1 MNKEVGPTKPDDVF
15 SRIVSIIEQARSSVV
30 RTVNVEMVKAYWLI
44 GREIVEEE
52 QFGESR
58 AEYGEQLIT
67 VLSYQLTERYGR
79 GFSTTNLKYCRQFY
93 LTYRHRLPGIGHT
106 ADDKSAQDEKSHAVR
121 DQFNPHLSW
130 THFRILM
137 RVESEHAR
145 SFYEI
150 EAIRNRWSSRE
161 LERQIHSLFFER
173 LARSRDRRGVI
184 ELATKGQQVTR
195 PADVIKD
202 PYVLEFLGLPE
213 SHRLVESDLEAAL
226 VSHLRDFLLELGR
239 GFAFVARQHRLTLDG
254 DHFYVD
260 LVFYHIQLKCY
271 VLLDLKVGKLNH
283 TDLGQMQLYVHY
295 YDREVCSDTD
305 NPTIGIIL
313 CTDKN
318 DAVVRYTLGEGNEQI
333 FASRYKLY
341 LPDEAELAA
350 EIRREMELLTQT
362 EPEGDS
368 GRDERDKDAV

>member
-1 MNKEVGPTKPDDVF
+1 MSTHIGLAQPDDLF
-15 SRIVSIIEQARSSVV
+15 SRVALIIEQAQSSVV

-44 GREIVEEE
+44 GREIIEEE
-52 QFGESR
+52 QAGGSR
-58 AEYGEQLIT
+58 AEYGERLI
-67 VLSYQLTERYGR
+67 VELSKRLTARYGS
-79 GFSTTNLKYCRQFY
+79 GFSATNLKYCRQFY
-93 LTYRHRLPGIGHT
+93 LTYRDRVLRIGH
-106 ADDKSAQDEKSHAVR
+106 APGDESSHDTKSHAVR
-121 DQFNPHLSW
+121 GQFSPNLSW
-130 THFRILM
+130 THYRRLM

-150 EAIRNRWSSRE
+150 EAIRSRWSSRE
-161 LERQIHSLFFER
+161 LERQINSLLFER
-173 LARSRDRRGVI
+173 LAQSRDRQGVM
-184 ELATKGQQVTR
+184 ELATKGQQIATST
-195 PADVIKD
+195 DIIKD

-226 VSHLRDFLLELGR
+226 VTHLRDFLLELGR

-260 LVFYHIQLKCY
+260 LVFYQIPLKCY
-271 VLLDLKVGKLNH
+271 VLIDLKVGKLH
-283 TDLGQMQLYVHY
+283 HADLGQMQLYVNY
-295 YDREVCSDTD
+295 YDRDIRSDTD
-305 NPTIGIIL
+305 NPTIGLIL

-350 EIRREMELLTQT
+350 EIRREVEMLT
-362 EPEGDS
+362 EGK
-368 GRDERDKDAV
+368 EN